1 MYTYNCVCQS
11 CSKKI
16 FFCIILCFQ
25 SFLSL
30 RDRDR
35 ADTIRGVIVK
45 SLTLKRSLILFH
57 FKVVNKKC
65 TFTIQEIE
73 TEYVR
78 FNYADIS
85 IDMGLNFEG
94 KVRFCV
100 R

>member
-1 MYTYNCVCQS
+1 MCANRVA
-11 CSKKI
+11 KKY
-16 FFCIILCFQ
+16 FSVS
-25 SFLSL
+25 SFVFNLSLSL

-94 KVRFCV
+94 KVRFRV